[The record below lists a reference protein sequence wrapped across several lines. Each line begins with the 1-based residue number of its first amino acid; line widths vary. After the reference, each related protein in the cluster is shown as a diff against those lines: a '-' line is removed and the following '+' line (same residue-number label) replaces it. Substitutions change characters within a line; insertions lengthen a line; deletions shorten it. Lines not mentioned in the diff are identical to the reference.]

1 MAKKHY
7 FVDSSETVF
16 YTNIVE
22 AENEEE
28 AKKIIMS
35 GTIEL
40 NDPVSGDD
48 CTVENV
54 REITDEEWNL
64 LYKKL

>member
-1 MAKKHY
+1 MTKKHY
-7 FVDSSETVF
+7 FVDSSETIF
-16 YTNIVE
+16 FTNIVE
-22 AENEEE
+22 AKNEEE

-35 GTIEL
+35 GTVEL
-40 NDPVSGDD
+40 ANPTSGDD